1 MPPFPVQTPGSG
13 RAGGG
18 AGPTGAGAAWS
29 GARGR
34 WGLGLRGRQGGRLFL
49 QSPPPQSQTAA
60 VTALPWRWV
69 ISMTASEAAQAGL
82 KASHHPRPCPTS
94 SWGARLL
101 QAAHRAPGWPACS
114 APVGPG
120 RPPLRTPTPSPGRLS
135 PFQALQQQRPP
146 MPRCVSR
153 MLGPSATREGGAACD
168 TGSAARLRALGWRP
182 PGSAGSAWSWLL
194 PAPARAYAAQ
204 GSPALLGCLPLVC
217 GTGVSALA
225 GALCG
230 GAQGVS
236 SLDPG
241 KSGGPWC
248 HQSSQSHPGA
258 LRLRLLALGLG
269 RGRRRPPAGSA
280 VQAGGARLGRR
291 PPTSS
296 GKGALLPWEVL
307 VLAPGR

>member
-1 MPPFPVQTPGSG
+1 
-13 RAGGG
+13 
-18 AGPTGAGAAWS
+18 
-29 GARGR
+29 
-34 WGLGLRGRQGGRLFL
+34 
-49 QSPPPQSQTAA
+49 
-60 VTALPWRWV
+60 
-69 ISMTASEAAQAGL
+69 MTASEAAQAGL
-82 KASHHPRPCPTS
+82 KASHHPRPRPTS

-101 QAAHRAPGWPACS
+101 QAAHRAPGRPACS

-135 PFQALQQQRPP
+135 PFQAPQQQRPP

-168 TGSAARLRALGWRP
+168 TGSATRLRALGRRP